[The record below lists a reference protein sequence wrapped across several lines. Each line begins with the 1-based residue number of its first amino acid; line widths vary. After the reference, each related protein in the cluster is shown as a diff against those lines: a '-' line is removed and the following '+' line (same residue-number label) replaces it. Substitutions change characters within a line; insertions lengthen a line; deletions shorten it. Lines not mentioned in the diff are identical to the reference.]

1 MRVGKSQ
8 IEKAKTVNL
17 IEYLIKYHDDLI
29 DEDKNCRNRFVHPVH
44 DSLVILPGGFVQ
56 HSNRDNRGDQIQY
69 LMNYCN
75 LSFQDAVLELCEHA
89 DEPDIQIEKGAY
101 DYSDDRVRNFKEP
114 NRLNEPYARV
124 WAYLTKKRKFPAE
137 RVEDLFERN
146 LLYQDADYGNA
157 VFLSADCDYAEIV
170 GTSDIKF
177 RRTAKDS
184 DPDGYWIY
192 DDYNSDT
199 VYVCESAIDAVSLML
214 LMEEYNPS
222 VKAAY
227 ASISGLKDK
236 AIERLKKKYKTV
248 ILAVD
253 NDDKA
258 DVFKEKHKDLK
269 KIQPAKMMVGKL
281 SLVKDWNDMLRYCED
296 EGCIKKSLTTFIYD
310 EENLPF

>member
-1 MRVGKSQ
+1 
-8 IEKAKTVNL
+8 
-17 IEYLIKYHDDLI
+17 
-29 DEDKNCRNRFVHPVH
+29 
-44 DSLVILPGGFVQ
+44 
-56 HSNRDNRGDQIQY
+56 
-69 LMNYCN
+69 
-75 LSFQDAVLELCEHA
+75 
-89 DEPDIQIEKGAY
+89 
-101 DYSDDRVRNFKEP
+101 
-114 NRLNEPYARV
+114 
-124 WAYLTKKRKFPAE
+124 
-137 RVEDLFERN
+137 
-146 LLYQDADYGNA
+146 
-157 VFLSADCDYAEIV
+157 
-170 GTSDIKF
+170 
-177 RRTAKDS
+177 
-184 DPDGYWIY
+184 
-192 DDYNSDT
+192 
-199 VYVCESAIDAVSLML
+199 ML
-214 LMEEYNPS
+214 LMEEYTPS

>member
-17 IEYLIKYHDDLI
+17 IEYLFKYHEELI
-29 DEDKNCRNRFVHPVH
+29 DEDVHCRNRFIHPEH

-75 LSFQDAVLELCEHA
+75 LSFQDAVMELCEHA
-89 DEPDIQIEKGAY
+89 GEPALEIPEGTY
-101 DYSDDRVRNFKEP
+101 DYGDDRERNFTAP
-114 NRLNEPYARV
+114 PRLNAPFTRV
-124 WAYLTKKRKFPAE
+124 WAYLKQKRKIPAE
-137 RVEDLFERN
+137 CVENMFERN
-146 LLYQDADYGNA
+146 LLYQESEYGNA
-157 VFLSADCDYAEIV
+157 IFNSCDCDYAEIV
-170 GTSDIKF
+170 GTTDIKF

-192 DDYNSDT
+192 DDYDSDT
-199 VYVCESAIDAVSLML
+199 VYVCESAMDSISLKL

-227 ASISGLKDK
+227 ASISGLKDR
-236 AIERLKKKYKTV
+236 AIERLKRKYKNV

-258 DVFKEKHKDLK
+258 EIFLDKHRDLPI
-269 KIQPAKMMVGKL
+269 IQPQKMMLGKI
-281 SLVKDWNDMLRYCED
+281 SLVKDWNDMLKICKDKEM
-296 EGCIKKSLTTFIYD
+296 ISKSLTVFAD
-310 EENLPF
+310 NENLPF